1 MNRLLQLLNLGLVA
15 NYSLEIETLETKQIS
30 LRLQQETII
39 T

>member
-1 MNRLLQLLNLGLVA
+1 MNRLLQPLNLGLVA